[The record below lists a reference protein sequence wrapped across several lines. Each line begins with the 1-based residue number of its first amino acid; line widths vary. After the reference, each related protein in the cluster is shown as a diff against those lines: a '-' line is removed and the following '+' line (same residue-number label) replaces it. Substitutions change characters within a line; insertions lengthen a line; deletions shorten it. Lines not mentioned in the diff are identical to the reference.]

1 MGFFSFLK
9 SLSFFAPSYQGY
21 LKLGYKARIYNG
33 DFIFTREYEQC
44 LVHIHQSIE
53 PHNKNFSGLIDF
65 EVDDACVVIEFKSQL
80 QGHRKL
86 IDTIR
91 DQFDFSYERGSF
103 LFSMNKKMDFND
115 PALESTI
122 SNLHIEILNSS
133 LD

>member
-1 MGFFSFLK
+1 M
-9 SLSFFAPSYQGY
+9 
-21 LKLGYKARIYNG
+21 KLGYKARIYNG

-65 EVDDACVVIEFKSQL
+65 EVDDACVVFAFKSQL
-80 QGHRKL
+80 IEHRKL

-91 DQFDFSYERGSF
+91 DQFDFSYERGNF

-115 PALESTI
+115 STLEAVI
-122 SNLHIEILNSS
+122 ILLHNELIKS
-133 LD
+133 